1 VLNRNRKRPKKP
13 AKPKKKMRTAGTH
26 CVWPSGIEQ
35 RYGIKAVTR
44 WRWERDR
51 KLPMRDVF
59 VDGVAVGWRP
69 ETPLQKRNVPVAGLT
84 TFLAGTRFRSM
95 RTILPSRSKCSEI
108 DKFRRRC
115 VNCGSNFE
123 PIPPGDR
130 LCDWCSSTSFV
141 RYLAAVSAVVD
152 KLQAMRP

>member
-1 VLNRNRKRPKKP
+1 MCRLRGVASSPCSAIHGASGDATVLNRNRKRPKKP

-69 ETPLQKRNVPVAGLT
+69 ETLEAAERGSAAQ
-84 TFLAGTRFRSM
+84 RSCQ
-95 RTILPSRSKCSEI
+95 PE
-108 DKFRRRC
+108 
-115 VNCGSNFE
+115 
-123 PIPPGDR
+123 
-130 LCDWCSSTSFV
+130 
-141 RYLAAVSAVVD
+141 AARA
-152 KLQAMRP
+152 A